1 MTDPIE
7 HAKAAMQRA
16 FELFDNEMATSAT
29 LSAYTSARR
38 GQIDLQF
45 WDRKSSQ
52 TVDSRTVRLTSTLIY
67 AFEQPNLSAF
77 FWRPA
82 RHNIVHEA
90 WHVVQAQGRS
100 RWGWRVRYAWDWLF
114 GGKSL
119 EREADAMA
127 IKYRDKIK

>member
-16 FELFDNEMATSAT
+16 FELFWDNGHWSGWKIDAD
-29 LSAYTSARR
+29 R
-38 GQIDLQF
+38 IDLQF

-77 FWRPA
+77 LWRPA

>member
-7 HAKAAMQRA
+7 HAKSAMQQA
-16 FELFDNEMATSAT
+16 FDLFWDNGHWSDWKIDAD
-29 LSAYTSARR
+29 R
-38 GQIDLQF
+38 IDLQF

-77 FWRPA
+77 LWRPA